1 MYSQIWKARGNLQL
15 TLPGAKEKPRVSQ
28 LEMEKP
34 RMQLAIWMMMSFP
47 RLLTL
52 AVSDCQTPA
61 VDVLMP
67 VPKPIAVSRTD
78 YPRCR
83 RGCALP
89 ATTLPTYICAG
100 P

>member
-1 MYSQIWKARGNLQL
+1 MHSHIWKARGNLQL

-28 LEMEKP
+28 LEIEKP

-67 VPKPIAVSRTD
+67 VPRPNVVNRMS
-78 YPRCR
+78 YPRF
-83 RGCALP
+83 LP
-89 ATTLPTYICAG
+89 G
-100 P
+100 SD